1 MHFPCNY
8 PMEFRNMKCNKLL
21 LKLKDDHLFH
31 QWNASPIL
39 TISYKVYTF
48 NACKKRCKKCFLK
61 RVKSNG
67 TQFGYSQKRIVHPV
81 TATRFEQG
89 KDKTRII
96 HNKIWTSR
104 IQFSVI

>member
-21 LKLKDDHLFH
+21 LKLKDDHLFN
-31 QWNASPIL
+31 QWNASTIL
-39 TISYKVYTF
+39 TISCKVYTF
-48 NACKKRCKKCFLK
+48 NICKKTLQKVLLK

-67 TQFGYSQKRIVHPV
+67 TQFGYSQKRIVLPV

-89 KDKTRII
+89 KDKTRIV
-96 HNKIWTSR
+96 HNKIWTFR

>member
-1 MHFPCNY
+1 M
-8 PMEFRNMKCNKLL
+8 L
-21 LKLKDDHLFH
+21 
-31 QWNASPIL
+31 
-39 TISYKVYTF
+39 
-48 NACKKRCKKCFLK
+48 LK

-81 TATRFEQG
+81 TATRLEQG
-89 KDKTRII
+89 KDKTRMI